1 MLSIKLENI
10 SYTYQPGTPFEK
22 TALQDISL
30 TLEPGM
36 FLGLAGCSGSGKTTL
51 IQHLNGLLRPT
62 FGRVTVDGTTLDAEG
77 LKRLRRQVG
86 VVFQN
91 PEHQL
96 FEETVYR
103 DIAFGL
109 SGSGLTP
116 GAVDGRVMAA
126 LAAVGLGENILE
138 RSPFELSGGEKRRV
152 AIAGVLVMNPAILV
166 LDEPAAGLDP
176 GGRREILGFI
186 DRLRSERGIAVV
198 LATHDME
205 DLARYADR
213 VLVLKNGTMALNG
226 ATREIFRNVEALEKA
241 GLELPQITR
250 FMMKLKKAIPEIK
263 EGILSV
269 DEAVAELKRLRREG
283 IWLGAYDAKPADGT
297 LRARQ
302 FDAA

>member
-1 MLSIKLENI
+1 MLSLKLENI

-22 TALQDISL
+22 TALQNISL

-36 FLGLAGCSGSGKTTL
+36 FFGLAGCSGSGKTTL

-62 FGRVTVDGTTLDAEG
+62 SGRMTVNGSMLDTKG

-103 DIAFGL
+103 DISFGL

-116 GAVDGRVMAA
+116 VAVDSRVMAA
-126 LAAVGLGENILE
+126 LAAVGLDEEILQ

-152 AIAGVLVMNPAILV
+152 AIAGVLVMNPAVLV

-176 GGRREILGFI
+176 GGRREILDFV

-213 VLVLKNGTMALNG
+213 VLVLQNGTIALNG
-226 ATREIFRNVEALEKA
+226 ATREIFRNVEALESA
-241 GLELPQITR
+241 GLEPPEITR
-250 FMMKLKKAIPEIK
+250 FMMKLKKVMPEIK
-263 EGILSV
+263 EGILTV
-269 DEAVAELKRLRREG
+269 DEAVLELKRLHREG
-283 IWLGAYDAKPADGT
+283 CWLGSYDTKLADGT
-297 LRARQ
+297 VRARQ

>member
-22 TALQDISL
+22 TALQNISL

-36 FLGLAGCSGSGKTTL
+36 FLGLAGRSGSGKSTL

-62 FGRVTVDGTTLDAEG
+62 SGRVTINGSVLDAEG

-103 DIAFGL
+103 DISFGL
-109 SGSGLTP
+109 SGSGLSP
-116 GAVDGRVMAA
+116 VAVESRVMAA
-126 LAAVGLGENILE
+126 LAAVGLGEGILQ

-152 AIAGVLVMNPAILV
+152 AIAGVLVMNPAVLV

-176 GGRREILGFI
+176 GGRREILNFI

-213 VLVLKNGTMALNG
+213 VLVLNNGSIALNG
-226 ATREIFRNVEALEKA
+226 ATREIFRDVEALENA

-250 FMMKLKKAIPEIK
+250 FMLKLKKALPDLK
-263 EGILSV
+263 EGILTV
-269 DEAVAELKRLRREG
+269 DEAVDELKRLRREG
-283 IWLGAYDAKPADGT
+283 IWLGSYDTKLADGPV
-297 LRARQ
+297 RARQ